1 MNFITNTLKQNKYNT
16 KLLFADTDNLVYA
29 IKTDHVCD
37 EFYEDK
43 HLFDFSDDQRD
54 SKFF

>member
-29 IKTDHVCD
+29 IKTNHVCD

-43 HLFDFSDDQRD
+43 HLFDFSDYQRD

>member
-29 IKTDHVCD
+29 IGLMKD
-37 EFYEDK
+37 EFKGEIIWRYD
-43 HLFDFSDDQRD
+43 
-54 SKFF
+54 